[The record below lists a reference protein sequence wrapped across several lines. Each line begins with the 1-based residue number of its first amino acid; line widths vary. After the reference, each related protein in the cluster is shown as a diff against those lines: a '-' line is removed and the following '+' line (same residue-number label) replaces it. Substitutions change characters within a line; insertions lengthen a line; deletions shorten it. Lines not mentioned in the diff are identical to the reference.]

1 MKGERLG
8 GDLVPPFLVGRGVR
22 GVGQIKGVKPIGG
35 FTPLCFCAATVNP
48 PRRCDPWRRMPD
60 SP

>member
-1 MKGERLG
+1 MIVLWRIEIG
-8 GDLVPPFLVGRGVR
+8 GIIRDEYLKKKN
-22 GVGQIKGVKPIGG
+22 KGVKPIGG
-35 FTPLCFCAATVNP
+35 FTPLRFCAATVNP